1 MKKTQIKWHVSKL
14 NKLPTLSAVAT
25 QLIKLTMDETSDAQQ
40 VAAIIETDQ
49 SLASKVLQIVNSA
62 SYGFAGRVTTMTH
75 AVSLLGF
82 STIRSLALSM
92 TVSDMFGPSEE
103 AGAFDRAGFWKH
115 SLACAV
121 CAELIAE
128 RAGTRYA
135 RETFLA
141 GLLHDI
147 GKIALDTCAREDF
160 DRVIREAADKHISV
174 LEAERQLLETDH
186 AVVGKW
192 VAERWGLPEI
202 FTHAIWLHHQPP
214 GTLPES
220 GFSEGLVEIVHL
232 ANIVVRSQM
241 IGAGGDSKVY
251 PVPQRLLSS
260 LKLREED
267 LEEIKEGLWKLVEER
282 ASIVNLQA
290 TEKGLYLES
299 LQRANQE
306 LSKMALRLEEN
317 NRDLDRKAG
326 RLGVLHDM
334 NTRMLPTHALSEM
347 LDIVATSLRDGL
359 AVPCGFLFMA
369 DGEREILVGKIWTGE
384 GASPDDLLLSMGSTQ
399 LHRGEDQPGLDA
411 EVTETIQETSLGV
424 RDSSWIGERIT
435 DIVQKNHLI
444 VVPMVSQGK
453 SVGQIVID
461 NRGDSISYTD
471 KQLEELLAFG
481 SAAGVAVSRY
491 KLQEKLNERSEELAT
506 AIWRE
511 EQAREQLMRN
521 ERLASVGKMA
531 AGAAHEINNPLAVIS
546 GRAQMLLRDEKDE
559 KKGKALKLM
568 VEQSRRA
575 SKILTDLMGFARP
588 AMPKTEPTNVNF
600 VIHHVLSMV
609 ENQLRQKNIEC
620 KREFAQGLPKISA
633 DKHQLEQV
641 FLNIVLNA
649 EHAMDGGGTLTVD
662 TSLTPAKDRILI
674 KFTDTGKGIPKE
686 DLPHVFEPFFTTK
699 EEGEGTGLGL
709 AMSYGIVTSHGG
721 EIDVDSAIGEGTS
734 FTVELPVA
742 VDVKEMMAKA
752 EPVKKKRAAP
762 PRKRTTA
769 SILIVDDEEHIRD
782 LLSDTLGVRG
792 YKVETAENGLTAL
805 KLLNDKQVDLLL
817 LDMRMP
823 VKDGLGLLDEIKE
836 RLPQL
841 PVIIVTGLASN
852 EEVQEALERG
862 AFSCLRKPFEIDTL
876 VEEVDKALAKPK
888 KLAGKP
894 KKKKA

>member
-1 MKKTQIKWHVSKL
+1 MKKSQIKWNVSKL
-14 NKLPTLSAVAT
+14 EKLPTLSAVAT
-25 QLIKLTMDETSDAQQ
+25 ELIKLTMDETSDAQQ

-62 SYGFAGRVTTMTH
+62 GYGLAGRVTTMAH

-103 AGAFDRAGFWKH
+103 PGAFDRTGFWKH
-115 SLACAV
+115 SLACAI

-128 RAGTRYA
+128 QVGSRYA
-135 RETFLA
+135 KEAFLA

-147 GKIALDTCAREDF
+147 GKVALDTCAREDF
-160 DRVIREAADKHISV
+160 DKVIRQAADRHISV
-174 LEAERQLLETDH
+174 LEAERRLLETDH

-192 VAERWGLPEI
+192 VAERWGLPDM

-214 GTLPES
+214 GSVPES
-220 GFSEGLVEIVHL
+220 GFDKDLVEIVHL

-241 IGAGGDSKVY
+241 IGSGGDSRVY
-251 PVPQRLLSS
+251 PVPLRLLTSM
-260 LKLREED
+260 KLREED
-267 LEEIKEGLWKLVEER
+267 LDELKERLWKLVEER
-282 ASIVNLQA
+282 ASIVNLEA

-306 LSKMALRLEEN
+306 LSRMALRLEEN
-317 NRDLDRKAG
+317 NRDLGRKAS

-334 NTRMLPTHALSEM
+334 NTKMLPSHALSEM
-347 LDIVATSLRDGL
+347 LDVVAESLRDGL
-359 AVPCGFLFMA
+359 GVPCGFLFMA
-369 DGEREILVGKIWTGE
+369 DREREILVGKIWTGE
-384 GASPDDLLLSMGSTQ
+384 DQGMEDLLLSMGSSQPVT
-399 LHRGEDQPGLDA
+399 GEDQTRLDA
-411 EVTETIQETSLGV
+411 EITEAIQETSLGV
-424 RDSSWIGERIT
+424 TDSSWIGERIT
-435 DIVQKNHLI
+435 DIVLKNHLI

-461 NRGDSISYTD
+461 NRTDSFSYTD
-471 KQLEELLAFG
+471 KELEELLAFG
-481 SAAGVAVSRY
+481 SAAGVAVSRFR
-491 KLQEKLNERSEELAT
+491 LQEKLNERSEELAT

-546 GRAQMLLRDEKDE
+546 GRAQMMLRDEKDE
-559 KKGKALKLM
+559 KKAKALKLM
-568 VEQSRRA
+568 VEQTRRA

-620 KREFAQGLPKISA
+620 QREFAQGLPKISA

-649 EHAMDGGGTLTVD
+649 EHAMSEGGTLTVS
-662 TSLTPAKDRILI
+662 TSLSPAKDLILI
-674 KFTDTGKGIPKE
+674 TLSDTGNGIPKE
-686 DLPHVFEPFFTTK
+686 DLQHVFEPFFTTK

-721 EIDVDSAIGEGTS
+721 TIDVESTVGEGTS

-742 VDVKEMMAKA
+742 VDVKQMIAKA
-752 EPVKKKRAAP
+752 EPPQKKRAAP
-762 PRKRTTA
+762 SKKRATA

-792 YKVETAENGLTAL
+792 YQVETAENGLNAL
-805 KLLNDKQVDLLL
+805 KILNDKQVDLLL

-823 VKDGLGLLDEIKE
+823 VKDGLGLMDEIRE
-836 RLPQL
+836 RLPEL

-876 VEEVDKALAKPK
+876 VDEVDKALAKPEK
-888 KLAGKP
+888 AASKP
-894 KKKKA
+894 KKKK